1 MIRIIATDTST
12 FEANGV
18 TITGPITA
26 DLETI
31 QHGIETYNTGCY
43 ILQANTMTKA
53 SDLHP
58 MSAAILP
65 AALLAFFIAGI
76 NFARK
81 CFLIPL
87 LLFVVSTLQA
97 QAQTYALTSSSAQ
110 TLESATPYPRYQV
123 SYTPYTE
130 IKSSVENGVFESNYT
145 QVSTNAYSGSASTWP
160 TPSTGT
166 QTITTSQSTIFAGKS
181 RSFPYRL
188 ELGVQLSIGG
198 TVVWKKPIKWI
209 SASTSGNPNK
219 TGAFD
224 GDTAIDA
231 NGDPVDYEGTPTPTE
246 QGHTLPNRINNDETY
261 PAAYWWTMKD
271 ENGNLLASGETPL
284 LGPGEGW
291 DQNFEHSAPF
301 DVEYGPIY
309 DGVNQPATGGGS
321 SEPTGSPPVTS
332 SPQVSSTA
340 PPTSTSPLT
349 TPPKSTDPDGTKDAV
364 DRVGDIITVYGEHG
378 RTTSNAANR
387 ALQELIELNKTGN
400 AKSQEQVDALE
411 EIAQTQGPDG
421 TYTGGEAHDA
431 TGSVDTTNATDL
443 LAKIEAI
450 VNRIKNLDYDFT
462 VGYGTSD
469 LIWTIPTP
477 IGEKV
482 INLTA
487 FATFFLICRSLILAQ
502 LSISFVFSIVTTM
515 KGAFS

>member
-1 MIRIIATDTST
+1 MIEKLIQYVQADNIAEYLDEDQLKEIVENASHGYELDENSCEDWIKMNK
-12 FEANGV
+12 EAMKM
-18 TITGPITA
+18 I
-26 DLETI
+26 
-31 QHGIETYNTGCY
+31 
-43 ILQANTMTKA
+43 KA
-53 SDLHP
+53 SNHNTEYTK
-58 MSAAILP
+58 S
-65 AALLAFFIAGI
+65 
-76 NFARK
+76 
-81 CFLIPL
+81 
-87 LLFVVSTLQA
+87 
-97 QAQTYALTSSSAQ
+97 YAHSKVI
-110 TLESATPYPRYQV
+110 YP
-123 SYTPYTE
+123 
-130 IKSSVENGVFESNYT
+130 
-145 QVSTNAYSGSASTWP
+145 
-160 TPSTGT
+160 
-166 QTITTSQSTIFAGKS
+166 
-181 RSFPYRL
+181 
-188 ELGVQLSIGG
+188 
-198 TVVWKKPIKWI
+198 
-209 SASTSGNPNK
+209 
-219 TGAFD
+219 
-224 GDTAIDA
+224 
-231 NGDPVDYEGTPTPTE
+231 
-246 QGHTLPNRINNDETY
+246 
-261 PAAYWWTMKD
+261 
-271 ENGNLLASGETPL
+271 LLASANIQLASRLIPHLARNNKVAECSV
-284 LGPGEGW
+284 LGP
-291 DQNFEHSAPF
+291 
-301 DVEYGPIY
+301 
-309 DGVNQPATGGGS
+309 
-321 SEPTGSPPVTS
+321 
-332 SPQVSSTA
+332 
-340 PPTSTSPLT
+340 
-349 TPPKSTDPDGTKDAV
+349 DPDGTKDAV